1 LPADLAVTNSAPT
14 TVLTRTNLTYTI
26 AVTNNCP
33 NTAYM
38 VTLGDS
44 VPAGTR
50 FVSASTSAGSCK
62 TPAVAAT
69 TGRMTRMVS
78 SLANSAGF
86 TVSMVVNVTAASGHT
101 VIDAAS
107 VSSLVFDA
115 TTTNKHGQSCHQG
128 ELSG

>member
-1 LPADLAVTNSAPT
+1 MPADLAVTNSAPT

-69 TGRMTRMVS
+69 TGRVTCMVS

-107 VSSLVFDA
+107 VSSLVFDD
-115 TTTNKHGQSCHQG
+115 TTTNNTARAATRVN
-128 ELSG
+128 